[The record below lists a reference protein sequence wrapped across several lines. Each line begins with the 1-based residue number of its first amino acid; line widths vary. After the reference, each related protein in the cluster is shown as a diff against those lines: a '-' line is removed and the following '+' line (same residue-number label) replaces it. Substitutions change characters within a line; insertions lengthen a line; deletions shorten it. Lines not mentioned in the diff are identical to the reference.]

1 MNQEET
7 KSMEYAMR
15 NAQSAIGSI
24 LIADDEKIVHLTLK
38 RLLEPEGY
46 TIDSAY
52 SGEEALRKLT
62 RSVMQNAECGTHS
75 GYDLLILDIRMPDMD
90 GIGVL
95 REIRKR
101 EIEIEVFILTGYAS
115 MESATYASNYGV
127 RGYLMKPI
135 ENIPKFKSKIS
146 DAIRI
151 SQLTRHNRQFYD
163 AIVSGQLDSINIDG
177 RLYSVPTIREEYK
190 EVFQRLMEVIRDAV
204 VFLDFDGN
212 ITFANVNFAQMIGG
226 SYSNLL
232 GARFDSYA
240 AEGSKDRIVEVITQL
255 SSGQVAVSI
264 PSQLKTSYDR
274 PISAIISASPIYYKN
289 EYRGIAMVITDVTEM
304 NLVREKVELL
314 ANLVE
319 NAQYDMMFI
328 MNSGGLIIE
337 CNSLATRTFR
347 FPRSELLGL
356 NIASLLKF
364 DAEEQEWKKIMDRV
378 QQESSWR
385 GDIIAIS
392 NDGAEFP
399 VEMTISKSATDE
411 TANNICF
418 MRDISERKRAE
429 EMRAQAQ
436 AQAQRIEQMER
447 ELRSIELLARPPA
460 TAVTAQLFDTAPLS
474 ASQPDTFQEIVVQYG
489 ELLDQ
494 ALEQRAYKVDYDI
507 SGNLRVMAEQM
518 GSLKAGPRDVAELHS
533 TVLQGKTRDAA
544 PAKARAYLEEGRVM
558 VLELMGYL
566 SSFYRNY
573 ALGTTRNLSL
583 K

>member
-1 MNQEET
+1 
-7 KSMEYAMR
+7 MR

-52 SGEEALRKLT
+52 SGEEALWKLT

-240 AEGSKDRIVEVITQL
+240 AEGNKDRIVEVITQL

-319 NAQYDMMFI
+319 NARYDMMFI

-518 GSLKAGPRDVAELHS
+518 GSMKAGPRDVAELHS
-533 TVLQGKTRDAA
+533 AVLQGKTRDAA